1 MGRGSPTPP
10 SACSALPLETPP
22 QLSALGG
29 EPLTQ
34 RAPVWEEDSLRRKAN
49 PCPSGF
55 NPPSGNARFPG
66 QASRR
71 SEIPVLPGRSQGL
84 SDCLTPTSPVTAG
97 KLRPRGGGVPSAM
110 GSPPQTTAGA
120 SLAGMGQVSSRD
132 PLRLWPWPWS
142 PDPLQTRGAAPACW
156 PGHTGALAV
165 VSALGVK
172 LCP

>member
-1 MGRGSPTPP
+1 MGRGLPDTP

-22 QLSALGG
+22 QW
-29 EPLTQ
+29 
-34 RAPVWEEDSLRRKAN
+34 RAPDSLRRKAN
-49 PCPSGF
+49 PCPSGL
-55 NPPSGNARFPG
+55 NLPSGNACFPG

-71 SEIPVLPGRSQGL
+71 SEIPVFPGRRQGL

-97 KLRPRGGGVPSAM
+97 KLRPRGGGVPSAT

-120 SLAGMGQVSSRD
+120 SLAGMGRVSSRD
-132 PLRLWPWPWS
+132 PLRPWPWPW
-142 PDPLQTRGAAPACW
+142 PWPPGPLQTRGAAPACW
-156 PGHTGALAV
+156 PGCTRALAV